1 MTSVTDIVSNFAKTT
16 LNSFQPQISGA
27 QYGVG
32 SGKFPSNLSD
42 KYYMSLQFFKYSRQ
56 DINQIGSV
64 SLLNSWKLPVPAN
77 MVDAQG
83 VNYGEEE
90 VGTAL
95 GGAASA
101 AFGTDTNAAG
111 GKLGQ
116 ALGALGV
123 GGAAGLLGAV
133 SPGLKAGVSSMLGI
147 TANPF
152 MTVMF
157 KSPNYRTYNF
167 SWRFYPRNPQ
177 ESQSLMSLIKTIRFN
192 QLPQRSPNV
201 GGAVL
206 TYPSLVRVNL
216 IAGNSQL
223 YPFKYGVIENSS
235 FNYAPEGVPSFHRDG
250 KPSTVDVSFS
260 VKEVEYFLKDSFGGS
275 A

>member
-1 MTSVTDIVSNFAKTT
+1 MDTISNFASNLKDSV
-16 LNSFQPQISGA
+16 LPEISGA
-27 QYGVG
+27 QFGVG

-42 KYYMSLQFFKYSRQ
+42 KYYTNLQFFKYSRQ
-56 DINQIGSV
+56 DINQIGTT
-64 SLLNSWKLPVPAN
+64 SLLNSWKLPIPAN
-77 MVDAQG
+77 MIDAQG
-83 VNYGEEE
+83 VSYGEEE

-101 AFGTDTNAAG
+101 VFGTDTSATAG
-111 GKLGQ
+111 STMGNV
-116 ALGALGV
+116 LGALGV
-123 GGAAGLLGAV
+123 GGVAGALGAV
-133 SPGLKAGVSSMLGI
+133 SPGLKAGVSSMTGL

-177 ESQSLMSLIKTIRFN
+177 ESQALMSLIKTIRFN
-192 QLPQRSPNV
+192 QLPQRSEAM

-206 TYPSLVRVNL
+206 GYPSLVRVNL
-216 IAGNSQL
+216 IAGSSQV

-250 KPSTVDVSFS
+250 KPSTVDVSIS
-260 VKEVEYFLKDSFGGS
+260 IKEVEYFLKNSFEGS
-275 A
+275 M